1 MLPVVAIIG
10 RPNVGK
16 STLFNRITGSG
27 QAITADLA
35 GTTRDRLYGKVAWN
49 REEFVLVDTA
59 GIETG
64 AAKDSVYAKL
74 DTDVQEQ
81 VTLAIEEADLLLF
94 VTDATVGITDQ
105 DRNALKVIYKSGKD
119 FILVVN
125 KYDSEKLSPN
135 VSDFFKLGVKDFIP
149 ISALTGRNTG
159 DLMDKIASRLKT
171 VDRSEKNISLEIPG
185 TKVAIAGRPNVG
197 KSSLFNA
204 LIGKN
209 RAIVSEVSG
218 TTRDFTIG
226 TLAEGDES
234 INFIDTAGIRRR
246 GKVGKMPEGKTSGQI
261 EKYSVLRS
269 FKAIE
274 NADIV
279 LVMIDAVDGV
289 TAQDLHVAGFAK
301 DQLKGIILVVNKWD
315 AVEKDEKDMS
325 KFLHYLET
333 KINFLG
339 FAPVIFVSAVTHK
352 NIDKIPQI
360 ISQVANNRSKRIP
373 TNELNLLLGEDI
385 LKKSPPAKRGIL
397 PKINYVTEA
406 DVNPPTFVFFSNHP
420 ELIHFSYSRY
430 LENKIREHWDFTGTP
445 INIVFRRKN
454 INNRIK
460 GKK

>member
-1 MLPVVAIIG
+1 
-10 RPNVGK
+10 
-16 STLFNRITGSG
+16 
-27 QAITADLA
+27 
-35 GTTRDRLYGKVAWN
+35 
-49 REEFVLVDTA
+49 
-59 GIETG
+59 
-64 AAKDSVYAKL
+64 
-74 DTDVQEQ
+74 
-81 VTLAIEEADLLLF
+81 
-94 VTDATVGITDQ
+94 
-105 DRNALKVIYKSGKD
+105 
-119 FILVVN
+119 
-125 KYDSEKLSPN
+125 
-135 VSDFFKLGVKDFIP
+135 
-149 ISALTGRNTG
+149 
-159 DLMDKIASRLKT
+159 
-171 VDRSEKNISLEIPG
+171 
-185 TKVAIAGRPNVG
+185 
-197 KSSLFNA
+197 